1 MALPKRYAKIRYD
14 FTARNANEL
23 SVLKDEILEVREHAQ
38 EKGVPSSPFQEQERD
53 LEILAI
59 ANSFLLGVF

>member
-23 SVLKDEILEVREHAQ
+23 SVLKDEILEVREHAG
-38 EKGVPSSPFQEQERD
+38 EEVCPPPFSGNSR
-53 LEILAI
+53 EI
-59 ANSFLLGVF
+59 